1 MATILLKPESVY
13 SVGKIVCV
21 GQNYVKHIEELSSK
35 RQNAPVIFLKPSTA
49 ILTEGYA
56 IELPEYSKD
65 VHHETELALLIGS
78 TARRIK
84 AEEWFS
90 FVAGVGIALDLTLR
104 DLQTHA
110 KERGLPW
117 AVSKGFDGSCPVSE
131 FVPLRQIN
139 DIQDLAIELRINNE
153 LRQRGSTRDMIY
165 PVSELMAYISGIF
178 TLEPGDLILTGTP
191 AGVSPLRSGDHLE
204 AAISEVGKMVFT
216 VK

>member
-49 ILTEGYA
+49 ILTEGYP

-65 VHHETELALLIGS
+65 VHHETELALLIGA

-84 AEEWFS
+84 AEEWHT

-131 FVPLRQIN
+131 FIPLRQIK
-139 DIQDLAIELRINNE
+139 DIQDLTIELRINNE
-153 LRQRGSTRDMIY
+153 LRQHGSTHDMIY

-191 AGVSPLRSGDHLE
+191 AGVGPLRSGDHLE
-204 AAISEVGKMVFT
+204 AAISEVGKMVFN